1 MVPLLSEDR
10 AEIDKMQQIFMKRMG
25 RDEASAKD
33 TLLVGSAAQMQ
44 DKLGKLRESGV
55 GLLFIPTMFLGKD
68 QLKPLDAFIEKVAP
82 ALRK

>member
-1 MVPLLSEDR
+1 MTRHHCQLLL
-10 AEIDKMQQIFMKRMG
+10 AACAML
-25 RDEASAKD
+25 
-33 TLLVGSAAQMQ
+33 TLAGSAAQMQ
-44 DKLGKLRESGV
+44 DKLGKLRDSGV

>member
-33 TLLVGSAAQMQ
+33 TMLVGSASQMQ
-44 DKLGKLRESGV
+44 DKLGKLGAAGV

>member
-1 MVPLLSEDR
+1 MVPVLSEDR
-10 AEIDKMQQIFMKRMG
+10 TEIDKMQQIFMKRMG

-33 TLLVGSAAQMQ
+33 TMLVGSVAQMQ